1 MTKTNMKIK
10 NHISLEDKIHAINIM
25 AHSYFQENESGETE
39 YAPYLKEVGKVIAA
53 AKYFIEGIA
62 FDENESI
69 YDSAVNDTDVKLMVN
84 KVLSSP
90 RFTELLDDVKDL
102 VEYKKA
108 RSLAKLQN
116 EAAAILA
123 YKLALLTDSEAQKAK
138 AETEALTTLNNWIND
153 QGGSNE
159 GQGE

>member
-1 MTKTNMKIK
+1 
-10 NHISLEDKIHAINIM
+10 M

-39 YAPYLKEVGKVIAA
+39 YAPYLKEAGKVIAA

-62 FDENESI
+62 FDEDESI
-69 YDSAVNDTDVKLMVN
+69 YDSAVSDTDVKLMVN

-90 RFTELLDDVKDL
+90 KFTELLDDVKDL

-138 AETEALTTLNNWIND
+138 AETEALKTLNNWIND

>member
-1 MTKTNMKIK
+1 MGQI
-10 NHISLEDKIHAINIM
+10 I
-25 AHSYFQENESGETE
+25 G
-39 YAPYLKEVGKVIAA
+39 
-53 AKYFIEGIA
+53 EGIT
-62 FDENESI
+62 FDEDESI

-90 RFTELLDDVKDL
+90 KFTELLDDVKDL
-102 VEYKKA
+102 VEYKKV

-116 EAAAILA
+116 EAAVILA